1 MEKDMNKGTGLRNV
15 SETWDENERRR
26 NNGDA
31 PLADDATGTATGAGN
46 DLERLVKEEA
56 AEYDQANKEN
66 RILGGDRATV
76 NDDPDADAPAE

>member
-1 MEKDMNKGTGLRNV
+1 MATDRNKGTGLRNV

-26 NNGDA
+26 SSGDA
-31 PLADDATGTATGAGN
+31 PSPDDAAGTATGAGN

-56 AEYDQANKEN
+56 AEYDHANKEN
-66 RILGGDRATV
+66 RTLGGDRATV